1 MMENYD
7 GFTFAYPTF
16 ENIIPLADIPEIE
29 YGVFYRRD
37 IYPDSAVDSDLQNL
51 LGNIVIKLK
60 QIERFARHLLHSES
74 ENVFKDIA
82 LLEDLD
88 PMLLRVI
95 YDQINKT
102 FELGKL
108 LKDLKRRNKSR
119 VKIFKEYLRN
129 ISSEL
134 LQIMHTRLEEE
145 AIDYFLTP
153 KKELF
158 VSLHEFKINL
168 N

>member
-1 MMENYD
+1 M
-7 GFTFAYPTF
+7 
-16 ENIIPLADIPEIE
+16 L
-29 YGVFYRRD
+29 
-37 IYPDSAVDSDLQNL
+37 
-51 LGNIVIKLK
+51 LK